1 MPTEPGGR
9 GPGYDDSHVDPVNRE
24 ALASYRYAANVPIRG
39 LYIDGRP
46 ALSGIDP
53 DGVGDY
59 VIITVRDPLCG
70 YDADPAE
77 QIAERL
83 EDARPVGRTGM
94 FTTWTGR
101 YRGASISVVSGGSGS
116 PETELIMHELLEN
129 TAATTF
135 IRVGG
140 SGGIHP
146 SVSPGDLVIARGIM
160 RDEGMT
166 AAYVPPSWPAACSP
180 DVVLALAQAA
190 TDAGAP
196 HHVGI
201 TRSADSDIVGG
212 GRPGVGGFLQPWNAE
227 LPGTLIRAQV
237 LNGDR
242 ESAAVVTLA
251 TLFGRRGGSICSVAD
266 NLSTGA
272 TFAAGAG
279 HTAAIDVALEG
290 LALLHEMDRA
300 AARSALPRWLPSA
313 GLRSPGQLRGD
324 EVEEPVEGEVAGDR
338 DEG

>member
-1 MPTEPGGR
+1 MPDSEDR
-9 GPGYDDSHVDPVNRE
+9 GPGYDTSHVDAANHDI
-24 ALASYRYAANVPIRG
+24 LSTYRYAANVPVRG

-53 DGVGDY
+53 NGVGEY
-59 VIITVRDPLCG
+59 VIVTVRDPLCG
-70 YDADPAE
+70 YDTDPAE
-77 QIAERL
+77 QIASL
-83 EDARPVGRTGM
+83 LDDAHPVGRTGM
-94 FTTWTGR
+94 FTTWTGQ

-129 TAATTF
+129 TDATTF

-146 SVSPGDLVIARGIM
+146 SVSPGDLVIARGVM

-166 AAYVPPSWPAACSP
+166 TAYVPPSWPAACSP
-180 DVVLALAQAA
+180 EVVLALAQAA
-190 TDAGAP
+190 SNAEAP
-196 HHVGI
+196 HHIGL

-212 GRPGVGGFLQPWNAE
+212 GRPGVGGFLQPWNVT
-227 LPGTLIRAQV
+227 LPDSLIRARI

-272 TFAAGAG
+272 TFTAGAG
-279 HTAAIDVALEG
+279 HHSAISVALEG
-290 LALLHEMDRA
+290 LALLHAMDRA
-300 AARSALPRWLPSA
+300 TEKAGLTWWLPEIGIPDSI
-313 GLRSPGQLRGD
+313 
-324 EVEEPVEGEVAGDR
+324 EPS
-338 DEG
+338 

>member
-1 MPTEPGGR
+1 MTERHQPD
-9 GPGYDDSHVDPVNRE
+9 PGYDTSHVDPANAE
-24 ALASYRYAANVPIRG
+24 ILASYRYARNVPVRG

-53 DGVGDY
+53 TGVGEY
-59 VIITVRDPLCG
+59 VLVTVRDPLCA
-70 YDADPAE
+70 YDADPA
-77 QIAERL
+77 QLIAQRL
-83 EDARPVGRTGM
+83 EDARPVGQTGM
-94 FTTWTGR
+94 FSTWTGG
-101 YRGASISVVSGGSGS
+101 YRGALVTVVAGGSGS
-116 PETELIMHELLEN
+116 PEAELIMHELLEN
-129 TAATTF
+129 TAATTY

-146 SVSPGDLVIARGIM
+146 SVSPGDLVIALAVM

-180 DVVLALAQAA
+180 EVVLALAQAA
-190 TDAGAP
+190 TDLGLR
-196 HHVGI
+196 HHVGL

-212 GRPGVGGFLQPWNAE
+212 GRPGVGGFLQPWTVT
-227 LPGTLIRAQV
+227 LPDSLIRAQI

-272 TFAAGAG
+272 RFAAGAG
-279 HTAAIDVALEG
+279 HKGAIAVALEA
-290 LALLHEMDRA
+290 LALLHQMDRA
-300 AARSALPRWLPSA
+300 AEAAGLERWLPTT
-313 GLRSPGQLRGD
+313 GLGQPETNSGT
-324 EVEEPVEGEVAGDR
+324 
-338 DEG
+338 